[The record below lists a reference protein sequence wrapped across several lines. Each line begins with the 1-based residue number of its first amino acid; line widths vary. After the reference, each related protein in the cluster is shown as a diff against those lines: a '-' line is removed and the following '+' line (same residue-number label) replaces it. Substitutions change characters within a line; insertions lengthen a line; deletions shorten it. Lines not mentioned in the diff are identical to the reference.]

1 YTETVRNA
9 ADGLLG
15 LINDILDFSKIESGK
30 LELEEIPFDL
40 RYIVESVGELMARG
54 AHEKGLE
61 LTCFVHPEST
71 VKLMGDPERLRQ
83 VLVNLASNAIKFTEK
98 GNIDIRVEAVWEGED
113 RTFLRFEV
121 VDTGIGIPE
130 DRLNSIFESF
140 TQADGSTTRRRREQ
154 GREGEH
160 LLGHHPVQET
170 EGNPGPS
177 DDPAK
182 CEGGPYPDSGR

>member
-40 RYIVESVGELMARG
+40 RYIVESVGELMAQG
-54 AHEKGLE
+54 AQTRGLE
-61 LTCFVHPEST
+61 LTCFVHPKTT

-98 GNIDIRVEAVWEGED
+98 GNIDIRVEAVREDED

-140 TQADGSTTRRRREQ
+140 TQADGSTTRW
-154 GREGEH
+154 
-160 LLGHHPVQET
+160 
-170 EGNPGPS
+170 
-177 DDPAK
+177 
-182 CEGGPYPDSGR
+182 